1 MPDGLYAL
9 PDDAIIALSVAAVA
23 GATAVALLVCRHV
36 VRLRVTP
43 EQSGVIWDAY
53 RAVVSLT
60 ALVLAFSLVQAQTNL
75 RNVEAG
81 LRREAAA
88 LLEADHEILRLG
100 GDAAAGLRRALQD
113 YGRAILSDEWPRL
126 TSGGRSP
133 QVDGILVGLLHAA
146 RGIEQASLPA
156 PPHRGELM
164 RQLDQLSDLREERI
178 TSATLRLPRAFWR
191 ATGAL
196 VVVTVVLAGAMP
208 WTARHLLSVFLVSA
222 ALAVLAA
229 LVAIVDV
236 PFRGES
242 AVRPTEL
249 RRALDAIPWQG

>member
-9 PDDAIIALSVAAVA
+9 PDDAIIALLVAIIV
-23 GATAVALLVCRHV
+23 GATFITLLVCRYV
-36 VRLRVTP
+36 VRLRVAP

-53 RAVVSLT
+53 RVVVSLT

-75 RNVEAG
+75 RNVEAE
-81 LRREAAA
+81 LRREAAT
-88 LLEADHEILRLG
+88 LIEADHEMLRLG
-100 GDAAAGLRRALQD
+100 DAAGGLRARLEE
-113 YGRAILSDEWPRL
+113 YGRAILADEWPRL
-126 TSGGRSP
+126 VNGGRSQ
-133 QVDGILVGLLHAA
+133 QVDGILIGMLHAA
-146 RGIEQASLPA
+146 RGIEQASFPA
-156 PPHRGELM
+156 QPHRGELM

-196 VVVTVVLAGAMP
+196 VLVTVVLAGAMP
-208 WTARHLLSVFLVSA
+208 WTARHLLSVLLVSA
-222 ALAVLAA
+222 ALAVLVA

-249 RRALDAIPWQG
+249 RRALEVIPWQG